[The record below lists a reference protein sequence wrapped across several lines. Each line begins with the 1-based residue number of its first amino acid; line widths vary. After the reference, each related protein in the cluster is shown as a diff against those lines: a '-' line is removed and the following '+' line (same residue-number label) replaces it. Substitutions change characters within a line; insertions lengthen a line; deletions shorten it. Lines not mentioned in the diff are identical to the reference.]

1 MQVGSTTYCGKH
13 LRCRRLI
20 NLINHT
26 ALARNRRD
34 LHGGE
39 TKIDHP
45 RHTQSD
51 SGQYICTG
59 GNNPYLPL
67 RRCWHANRTGFE
79 RGDPHRTGRH
89 AKGLPGARSSHS
101 GKGTRRG
108 GEDAWWSAS
117 SPFLAQRLWQARGS
131 VRKIL
136 ICFTR
141 ACPATVR
148 HDRQLRSSGDLVP
161 CGANNRYGS
170 RAGCGP
176 KPFLLGVARVSYRVF
191 YRRWW

>member
-1 MQVGSTTYCGKH
+1 M
-13 LRCRRLI
+13 
-20 NLINHT
+20 INHT